1 MRSEAASRSRGTG
14 QRRRKDIAAP
24 KTRDIRDVMRLWRER
39 EREEQERLSPGRG
52 GNNVVEELLNE
63 EELLDVLNV
72 EYEELVT
79 DTITSRPDKT
89 VVHMTGISSPKSLN
103 SLNYVD
109 NADNSG
115 RGGLS
120 SSTIRPEN
128 NKKLVPDLHRKRK
141 DRPEECEMPVRK
153 KVYAPLRKEVKNEP
167 EINPHPQAKIDLI
180 TNHFRFHSL
189 AANTGGDSHAVRGT
203 AVGGGRR
210 GRWWKN
216 SAECTCQN

>member
-1 MRSEAASRSRGTG
+1 MTCFPPRYRYHIIICSCFPPWPKSPIISRPRRDRIGAPGGATLTGPGTPLSVPLGGDAGRKGRMRSEAASRSRGTG

-120 SSTIRPEN
+120 SSI
-128 NKKLVPDLHRKRK
+128 
-141 DRPEECEMPVRK
+141 
-153 KVYAPLRKEVKNEP
+153 
-167 EINPHPQAKIDLI
+167 
-180 TNHFRFHSL
+180 
-189 AANTGGDSHAVRGT
+189 
-203 AVGGGRR
+203 
-210 GRWWKN
+210 
-216 SAECTCQN
+216 